1 VEAAMDLEKL
11 ILVTSRIF
19 FLGAYVLLG
28 FALIERI
35 ANAFGYTVLQGFRGG
50 RLLEF
55 AIVFLIFVIAI
66 ELREIRED
74 FRKKT

>member
-11 ILVTSRIF
+11 ILLTSRIF

-28 FALIERI
+28 LALIERI
-35 ANAFGYTVLQGFRGG
+35 ANAFGYTVLQDFRGG

-66 ELREIRED
+66 QLREIRED

>member
-1 VEAAMDLEKL
+1 
-11 ILVTSRIF
+11 
-19 FLGAYVLLG
+19 VLLG
-28 FALIERI
+28 LALIERI
-35 ANAFGYTVLQGFRGG
+35 ANAFGYTVLQDFRGG

-66 ELREIRED
+66 QLREIRED